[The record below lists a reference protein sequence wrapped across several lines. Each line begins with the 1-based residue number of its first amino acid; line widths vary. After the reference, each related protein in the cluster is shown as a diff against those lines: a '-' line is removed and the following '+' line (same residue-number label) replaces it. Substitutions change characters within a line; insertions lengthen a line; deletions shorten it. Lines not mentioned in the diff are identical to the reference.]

1 MAASYTLAELQ
12 ELAREYNHL
21 HTPIALKQ
29 SKVSLHAQLEHRGV
43 FEDGEEG
50 KEEERVAKLVE
61 AVAREGAVWAL
72 KLEDRR
78 RYEEKREK
86 RRRKRKRSSS
96 GSGDSDGA

>member
-1 MAASYTLAELQ
+1 MTASYTLVELQ

-29 SKVSLHAQLEHRGV
+29 SKALLHAQLEHRGV
-43 FEDGEEG
+43 FEDGEE
-50 KEEERVAKLVE
+50 EHVAKLVE

-78 RYEEKREK
+78 RYEERREK
-86 RRRKRKRSSS
+86 RRRKRRRSSS
-96 GSGDSDGA
+96 ESVDSDGA

>member
-1 MAASYTLAELQ
+1 MTTSYTLAELRG
-12 ELAREYNHL
+12 LAREYNRL

-29 SKVSLHAQLEHRGV
+29 PKASLHAQLEQRGV
-43 FEDGEEG
+43 FQDEEQ
-50 KEEERVAKLVE
+50 ERVAKLVE
-61 AVAREGAVWAL
+61 KVAREGAVWAL

-96 GSGDSDGA
+96 ESVDSDGA